1 MARPLGVPDALPRAA
16 CRPAPRRLHHQQHRE
31 PQPPGPQ
38 GDQNPRTLP
47 RRASRHQAHLP
58 RDHAS
63 RDGLEATLP
72 LAKRPQIPQDPLR
85 RPTPRLNTPTSPDL
99 THRRS
104 DSLSYQAAIAVL
116 SVRNRISRRDLVE
129 LCEQLFGSRIS
140 TGTVDAILARTA
152 DALTEPCD
160 DILARV
166 RSARAVNMDET
177 GWRLRGGQRAL
188 WGMFSERHAIFEI
201 TASRHDDHAKHL
213 LRPSRAV
220 VTSDRWWAYNHLPL
234 KRRQI
239 CWSHLKRDFEF
250 HAEGR
255 GSDKQI
261 GQAGLAVCEEL
272 FWTWEIYTHTGDRAE
287 LQRRVRVLQRQLKAV
302 LREHASKHARYRQ
315 SRRFARA
322 LLKIWPALWTFAKH
336 PGVQPTN
343 NHAERA
349 LRGAVIYRKLSLG
362 SQSEHGEQRIARLL
376 SAHTTCRLQH
386 RSLHAYLIDA
396 LSAHARG
403 DPAPLLA

>member
-1 MARPLGVPDALPRAA
+1 VRSGRAIRPR
-16 CRPAPRRLHHQQHRE
+16 
-31 PQPPGPQ
+31 
-38 GDQNPRTLP
+38 
-47 RRASRHQAHLP
+47 SR
-58 RDHAS
+58 
-63 RDGLEATLP
+63 
-72 LAKRPQIPQDPLR
+72 
-85 RPTPRLNTPTSPDL
+85 
-99 THRRS
+99 
-104 DSLSYQAAIAVL
+104 
-116 SVRNRISRRDLVE
+116 VRNRVSRRDLVE

-140 TGTVDAILARTA
+140 TGTVDAILARSA
-152 DALTEPCD
+152 DALSEPCD

-188 WGMFSERHAIFEI
+188 WGMFTERHAIFEI

-213 LRPSRAV
+213 LRSSRAV

-261 GQAGLAVCEEL
+261 CDAGLPVCEQL
-272 FWTWEIYTHTGDRAE
+272 FWTWEIYQHTADRDE
-287 LQRRVRVLQRQLKAV
+287 LKRRVRALQRQLKAI
-302 LREHASKHARYRQ
+302 LREHASHHARYRQ

-336 PGVQPTN
+336 PDVQPTN

-362 SQSEHGEQRIARLL
+362 SQSEPGEQRIARLI

-386 RSLHAYLIDA
+386 RSLHAYLIDV
-396 LSAHARG
+396 LRAHARG
-403 DPAPLLA
+403 DPAPLLT